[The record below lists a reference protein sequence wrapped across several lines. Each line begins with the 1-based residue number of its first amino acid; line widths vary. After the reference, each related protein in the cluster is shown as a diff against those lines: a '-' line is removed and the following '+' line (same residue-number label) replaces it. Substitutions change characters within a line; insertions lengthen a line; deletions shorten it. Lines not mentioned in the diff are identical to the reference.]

1 MNKKQIKE
9 ILKGYKGQKVVALV
23 VNVTAVDDEFVH
35 VLYKPDTENE
45 TIKIKKEKVKN
56 WEDLKKKKF
65 DKSAAT
71 VLIMD
76 KSDNSEDQVPDVSQR
91 PCPVTWIRI
100 EQDGDDIDFDII

>member
-23 VNVTAVDDEFVH
+23 VNVTQVDDDFVH
-35 VLYKPDTENE
+35 ILYKPDTKNE
-45 TIKIKKEKVKN
+45 TIKIKKEKIKN
-56 WEDLKKKKF
+56 WKDLAGKKF
-65 DKSAAT
+65 EKSAAT

-76 KSDNSEDQVPDVSQR
+76 KSDNPEEQVPDVSQR